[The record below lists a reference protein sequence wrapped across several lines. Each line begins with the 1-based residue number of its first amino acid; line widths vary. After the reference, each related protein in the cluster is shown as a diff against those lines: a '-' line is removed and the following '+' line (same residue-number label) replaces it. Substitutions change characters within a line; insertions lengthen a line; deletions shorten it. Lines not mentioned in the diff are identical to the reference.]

1 MSYQLLHGDCLDKL
15 KEIDDNSVDAIV
27 TDPPYGLSFMG
38 KKWDYDVPSVEVW
51 RECLRVLKH
60 GGHLLAFAGSRTYH
74 RLVVN
79 VEDAGF
85 EIRDQIMWVYG
96 SGFPKSY
103 DISKGIDKAAGAERE
118 VVGVKRLGDGSLARK
133 TAGIDTLYE
142 GGFKEQAMETKPTT
156 PEAQQWDGWGS
167 ALKPAHEP
175 IVVARKP
182 LIGTIVEN
190 VLEHGTG
197 GLNIDACRI
206 PHSGKDGAWGEGKSE
221 GSLYQVGVENKGR
234 SSTPEG
240 ERHDAG
246 RFPANFI
253 HDGSDEV
260 VSLFPETK
268 SGKPGVKNGGND
280 GAAYGKESRP
290 AGTPMGGF
298 GDSGSAARFF
308 YCAKASKAERNAGL
322 DHHPSKKSQHNS
334 GGIGREISVEK
345 RLQEGEENA
354 AIMKNIHPT
363 VKPVDLMKYLCR
375 LITPPNGIVL
385 DPFMGSGTTGIAA
398 TTQGFGF
405 IGIERDEEY
414 IPIARDRIKHW
425 TDEYEEVVIEQR
437 KQKTLDKWGVNT

>member
-15 KEIDDNSVDAIV
+15 KEMDDNSVDAIV
-27 TDPPYGLSFMG
+27 TDPPYGLSFMS

-96 SGFPKSY
+96 SGFPKSHN
-103 DISKGIDKAAGAERE
+103 IGHKAEE
-118 VVGVKRLGDGSLARK
+118 W
-133 TAGIDTLYE
+133 
-142 GGFKEQAMETKPTT
+142 Q
-156 PEAQQWDGWGS
+156 GWGS
-167 ALKPAHEP
+167 ALKPSHEP

-182 LIGTIVEN
+182 LIGTLVAN

-197 GLNIDACRI
+197 GLNIDACR
-206 PHSGKDGAWGEGKSE
+206 AEG
-221 GSLYQVGVENKGR
+221 
-234 SSTPEG
+234 
-240 ERHDAG
+240 G

-260 VSLFPETK
+260 VSLFPEE
-268 SGKPGVKNGGND
+268 N
-280 GAAYGKESRP
+280 
-290 AGTPMGGF
+290 
-298 GDSGSAARFF
+298 ARFF
-308 YCAKASKAERNAGL
+308 YCAKASKSERNAGL

-354 AIMKNIHPT
+354 AMMKNIHPT

-375 LITPPNGIVL
+375 LITPSNGIVL
-385 DPFMGSGTTGIAA
+385 DPFTGSGTTGIAA

-437 KQKTLDKWGVNT
+437 KQRTLDKWGVTT